1 MDLRM
6 PSVNG
11 LFGYRAL
18 QAIIGF
24 ESVPIIAVPADYTS
38 RAKSEAIYSFLR
50 TSPFSRAV
58 SGDPSYGHAPYKL
71 CTRSLSKNR
80 LGGDSFLAR
89 SSEEHA

>member
-1 MDLRM
+1 MRLPITGDAPVEVSVEKKPELILMDLRM

-38 RAKSEAIYSFLR
+38 RAKSEAIHSFLLDQ
-50 TSPFSRAV
+50 PFQSR
-58 SGDPSYGHAPYKL
+58 
-71 CTRSLSKNR
+71 C
-80 LGGDSFLAR
+80 
-89 SSEEHA
+89 